1 MELPWSG
8 SSNPVRSFWFLGL
21 LALFLWGC
29 QPKGPAGPSAPKESY
44 LYTKKQVES
53 RRYLSTLNIPVDI
66 SLRDVEQQINAN
78 LQDLIYEDLS
88 YDDGDDM
95 QVRVWKRGRISVAP
109 QAIPAKNG
117 TPAAGGPL
125 PASPGSS
132 LQLVVPLKVWIK
144 TRYSLLGLS
153 TEKEIQFDLNVRLT
167 TRFSVAPNWEAR
179 TETEL
184 QGFDWVTKPV
194 LKLGPVSIP
203 VAGIVEKSLNSKK
216 ESIEDGVD
224 EAVRKNIE
232 IRKYVLQAWN
242 AALQPY
248 QVSEKYRTW
257 LKVTPVGIEMTPFR
271 ADGKNLRAVVGIQTY
286 TETVFGDKPVVTP
299 VTQVP
304 DLKISPSV
312 SDDFTIGLVSELSH
326 AEAEKMVSDT
336 VVGQHFH
343 YGKYDVEVTDVKLY
357 GDANELAI
365 RAGLKGSLNG
375 YIYFKGV
382 PYYDPVTRT
391 VTLRNMDYDLDTRSF
406 LVKTANWLLQSR
418 LRKSLQAALTF
429 PVGEPI
435 EEARRRVQA
444 LLNRNQVAKGVTLN
458 GKIESV
464 KPDQV
469 YLTNGS
475 IYAIVFAKGSVNL
488 HVEGL

>member
-1 MELPWSG
+1 MELLWSG
-8 SSNPVRSFWFLGL
+8 SSNPARLFCIPGL

-29 QPKGPAGPSAPKESY
+29 QPKGPAGPPAPKESY

-66 SLRDVEQQINAN
+66 SLREVEQQINAN

-88 YDDGDDM
+88 FEDGDDM
-95 QVRVWKRGRISVAP
+95 QVRVWKRGRISVA
-109 QAIPAKNG
+109 AG
-117 TPAAGGPL
+117 GPAAGAPAAGA
-125 PASPGSS
+125 PASAPPGSA

-167 TRFSVAPNWEAR
+167 TLFSVAPNWEAR
-179 TETEL
+179 TETQL

-232 IRKYVLQAWN
+232 IRKYVVQAWN

-248 QVSEKYRTW
+248 QVSDKYRTW

-271 ADGKNLRAVVGIQTY
+271 ADGKNLRAVVGIKTY

-299 VTQVP
+299 VSQVP
-304 DLKISPSV
+304 DLKISPAV
-312 SDDFTIGLVSELSH
+312 SNDFTIGLVSELSH

-382 PYYDPVTRT
+382 PYYDPVTRS

-418 LRKSLQAALTF
+418 LRKSLQSAMTF

-435 EEARRRVQA
+435 EEARKRIQV
-444 LLNRNQVAKGVTLN
+444 LLNRNQVAKGVTLS
-458 GKIESV
+458 GKIESI

-469 YLTNGS
+469 YLTDGS